1 MRKVKYY
8 KCPECG
14 KKFKTLGGWG
24 EHVQTMHPGSIP
36 EGFTIARYFYFTL
49 TGKTAGSCIMCKS
62 PTQWNESTG
71 KYDRFCTNP
80 KCKQEYVKIAKKR
93 MRDKYGKEY
102 LLNDPE
108 MQRKMLAAKHI
119 SGEYAFSDG
128 SGKLGYVGT
137 YEKDFLM
144 MMDKFMR
151 YSATDIIAP
160 SPHTYYYE
168 YQGTKHFYIPDFY
181 VPNLNLEIEIKA
193 QDNTHPK
200 IQAID
205 KVKERLKD
213 EMMMANP
220 KINYLKI
227 NDKNYNNFFE
237 YLLSLKD
244 QIDDKDVSPS
254 TKNSAEF
261 KAATESAFDYYE
273 DTEVPE
279 YEIDTISEANEM
291 SLQSYF
297 NHKNWEFNLD
307 KWKPA
312 KDSNI
317 LYVTGFAGSGKST
330 FAKDIVEKTPGA
342 VYVDMDMLV
351 LYSKN
356 RKNYGEDTSSSRL
369 IDQFYA
375 DNKSVIGDNPEEDDI
390 RDRTTYAM
398 DWINS
403 YARAH
408 ASTMFVVEGIWLM
421 YYCAPEYFRGK
432 PIIVIGTSIYK
443 SEKRRAYRDGI
454 FNKEVFSKYKLT
466 SETEIRKKFINS
478 LESATESLIPESK
491 TEDLNPVVVV
501 FSSYVNPL
509 LAKVK
514 TYAPDRFNSF
524 GIVLNDSSDPYGFSL
539 YSIEPS
545 ADWLIEG
552 YPISCYF
559 KKQSISEIPQ
569 GASMMSIV
577 TYVSSDEYDKI
588 QKRVNNPEIIFTGWS
603 ELLETWFSHSDRYR
617 FFCNRLISAALNEEK
632 NFESRDYIL
641 LTIST
646 SNAEIPYWEDLRN
659 KLLILSESPMGPA
672 RERQAFEE
680 SVLEESLYGYLPEEM
695 EAACENAFSGWED
708 VILEDLDSDDDEYDE
723 ANESWVINNKDYTQ
737 NLDKWKVGGSNILF
751 ITGHSGSGKSTLA
764 EKLERDNNAYMFEL
778 DGLDHNYDSS
788 NMGLLKKL
796 KDRNPEFKRA
806 VENGWSSSEK
816 DNLIIANEKVH
827 LLSTV
832 TKDLIALCH
841 DDKQHLFIIEGI
853 QIFQWLNPS
862 YFKDKPL
869 IIMGTSMLQSYLRAG
884 KRDGSFKNIN
894 DLSSRFLSEKM
905 LSDFKK
911 RATES
916 AYDDEPAEESLLL
929 KTKFNQVKVKGTLSL
944 TKFTRQDLTQE
955 VLDKYKE
962 KCASFGH
969 CRISKGYL
977 YTDKSDNIV
986 GFVNVVRKQD
996 NIKWIQALNI
1006 QPHYQGYGLYE
1017 QLMKVAVRELGGT
1030 DIETPPKNDTAK
1042 LVYQKFGFKT
1052 YTNETT
1058 VHAMSIRSDAKSEK
1072 YDAKAKPNATTIVEA
1087 GLHPVY
1093 ILLLDA
1099 KMGFGNVVKFFTN
1112 APYSHALIGFD
1123 SSMSKMYSF
1132 ATRDGHTMVPLG
1144 FSEEN
1149 ISTYAKKNSR
1159 SKYALY
1165 VKLVDTKDYKLMK
1178 SKLASF
1184 TSNKTDFRY
1193 DVGGAVKAFMGK
1205 HNANEKRYFCSGFV
1219 AYILNSGQSKV
1230 TEKDYDL
1237 TKPMD
1242 LTEVKNIHLVD
1253 MGLCKDY
1260 NQAYVEK
1267 KTKQIFEKH
1276 YMHKEKDSHH
1286 QPIDEEEELKQDKKE
1301 NNEG

>member
-273 DTEVPE
+273 NTEVPE
-279 YEIDTISEANEM
+279 Y
-291 SLQSYF
+291 
-297 NHKNWEFNLD
+297 
-307 KWKPA
+307 
-312 KDSNI
+312 
-317 LYVTGFAGSGKST
+317 
-330 FAKDIVEKTPGA
+330 
-342 VYVDMDMLV
+342 
-351 LYSKN
+351 
-356 RKNYGEDTSSSRL
+356 
-369 IDQFYA
+369 
-375 DNKSVIGDNPEEDDI
+375 
-390 RDRTTYAM
+390 
-398 DWINS
+398 
-403 YARAH
+403 
-408 ASTMFVVEGIWLM
+408 
-421 YYCAPEYFRGK
+421 
-432 PIIVIGTSIYK
+432 
-443 SEKRRAYRDGI
+443 
-454 FNKEVFSKYKLT
+454 
-466 SETEIRKKFINS
+466 
-478 LESATESLIPESK
+478 ESATESLIPESK
-491 TEDLNPVVVV
+491 TEDLNPVIVV

-509 LAKVK
+509 LAKIK
-514 TYAPDRFNSF
+514 TYVPDRFNSF
-524 GIVLNDSSDPYGFSL
+524 GIVLKDSSDPYGFSL

-659 KLLILSESPMGPA
+659 KLLILAESPMGPA

-969 CRISKGYL
+969 CRISNMSKGYL

-1253 MGLCKDY
+1253 MGLCKDF

-1286 QPIDEEEELKQDKKE
+1286 QPIDEEEELKKDKKE
-1301 NNEG
+1301 NNEEE

>member
-36 EGFTIARYFYFTL
+36 ENFTVARYFYFTL

-119 SGEYAFSDG
+119 SGEYSFSDG

-168 YQGTKHFYIPDFY
+168 YQGSKHFYIPDFY
-181 VPNLNLEIEIKA
+181 IPNLNLEIEIKA

-205 KVKERLKD
+205 KVKEKLKD
-213 EMMMANP
+213 EMMMSNP

-237 YLLSLKD
+237 YLLNLKD
-244 QIDDKDVSPS
+244 QIDDRDVSPS

-273 DTEVPE
+273 NTEVPE
-279 YEIDTISEANEM
+279 YE
-291 SLQSYF
+291 
-297 NHKNWEFNLD
+297 
-307 KWKPA
+307 
-312 KDSNI
+312 
-317 LYVTGFAGSGKST
+317 
-330 FAKDIVEKTPGA
+330 
-342 VYVDMDMLV
+342 
-351 LYSKN
+351 
-356 RKNYGEDTSSSRL
+356 
-369 IDQFYA
+369 
-375 DNKSVIGDNPEEDDI
+375 SV
-390 RDRTTYAM
+390 
-398 DWINS
+398 
-403 YARAH
+403 
-408 ASTMFVVEGIWLM
+408 
-421 YYCAPEYFRGK
+421 
-432 PIIVIGTSIYK
+432 
-443 SEKRRAYRDGI
+443 
-454 FNKEVFSKYKLT
+454 
-466 SETEIRKKFINS
+466 
-478 LESATESLIPESK
+478 TESIIPESK
-491 TEDLNPVVVV
+491 TEDLNPVIVV
-501 FSSYVNPL
+501 FSSFVNPL
-509 LAKVK
+509 LRNIN
-514 TYAPDRFNSF
+514 TYIPDRFNSF
-524 GIVLNDSSDPYGFSL
+524 GIVLRDSSDPYGFSL

-545 ADWLIEG
+545 AKWLYEG

-559 KKQSISEIPQ
+559 KKQSISEVPQ
-569 GASMMSIV
+569 GANMMSIV
-577 TYVSSDEYDKI
+577 TYVTSDEYNKI

-617 FFCNRLISAALNEEK
+617 FFCNRMISTVLNEDK
-632 NFESRDYIL
+632 PFESRDYIL
-641 LTIST
+641 MTIS
-646 SNAEIPYWEDLRN
+646 NPNPEMPYWEDLRN
-659 KLLILSESPMGPA
+659 KLLILENSPMGPA

-680 SVLEESLYGYLPEEM
+680 AVLEESLYGYLPEEM
-695 EAACENAFSGWED
+695 EYACECAFSGWED
-708 VILEDLDSDDDEYDE
+708 AIHRLGDNALSVDADDE
-723 ANESWVINNKDYTQ
+723 ATESLRSYVSHKNWEFNM
-737 NLDKWKVGGSNILF
+737 DKWKPVAGNNVLY
-751 ITGHSGSGKSTLA
+751 ITGYSGSGKTTYAKSIANSTPNAVYVDTDLMVQYTEDKIEYGA
-764 EKLERDNNAYMFEL
+764 DN
-778 DGLDHNYDSS
+778 DSS
-788 NMGLLKKL
+788 RLARQFF
-796 KDRNPEFKRA
+796 KDHK
-806 VENGWSSSEK
+806 G
-816 DNLIIANEKVH
+816 IIANDASNDGDGDTVYYVRTKYVMDWIEKYSH
-827 LLSTV
+827 AHPSTLLV
-832 TKDLIALCH
+832 V
-841 DDKQHLFIIEGI
+841 EGI
-853 QIFQWLNPS
+853 WMMYCCSPE
-862 YFKDKPL
+862 YFRSKP
-869 IIMGTSMLQSYLRAG
+869 IIVMGTSIAKSEYRRAL
-884 KRDGSFKNIN
+884 RDGKSNKYRRNKYSYTSKDKIRKDFV
-894 DLSSRFLSEKM
+894 DALSSYASGSAK
-905 LSDFKK
+905 
-911 RATES
+911 ES
-916 AYDDEPAEESLLL
+916 AEIISPAEESLLL
-929 KTKFNQVKVKGTLSL
+929 KTKFNKVKIKGTLSL

-969 CRISKGYL
+969 CRISNMSKGYL

-986 GFVNVVRKQD
+986 GFVNVVRKPD

-1042 LVYQKFGFKT
+1042 LVYKKFGFRT

-1058 VHAMSIRSDAKSEK
+1058 RHAMTIRSDAKAEK

-1093 ILLLDA
+1093 IMLADA
-1099 KMGFGNVVKFFTN
+1099 KTGFGGVIKFFTN

-1123 SSMSKMYSF
+1123 SSMKKMYSF

-1144 FSEEN
+1144 FTEEN
-1149 ISTYAKKNSR
+1149 IETYAKKNSR
-1159 SKYALY
+1159 SKYVLY
-1165 VKLVDTKDYKLMK
+1165 VKLVDSKDYKLMK
-1178 SKLASF
+1178 QKLHEF
-1184 TSNKTDFRY
+1184 TSHKADFNY
-1193 DVGGAVKAFMGK
+1193 DIGGAVKAYMGK

-1230 TEKDYDL
+1230 TEKDHDL

-1242 LTEVKNIHLVD
+1242 LTDVKNIHLVD
-1253 MGLCKDY
+1253 MGLCKDF

-1286 QPIDEEEELKQDKKE
+1286 QPIDEEEELKKDKKD
-1301 NNEG
+1301 NNEEE

>member
-24 EHVQTMHPGSIP
+24 EHVQTMRAGSIP
-36 EGFTIARYFYFTL
+36 EGFTIARYFYFAL

-273 DTEVPE
+273 NTEVPE
-279 YEIDTISEANEM
+279 Y
-291 SLQSYF
+291 
-297 NHKNWEFNLD
+297 
-307 KWKPA
+307 
-312 KDSNI
+312 
-317 LYVTGFAGSGKST
+317 
-330 FAKDIVEKTPGA
+330 
-342 VYVDMDMLV
+342 
-351 LYSKN
+351 
-356 RKNYGEDTSSSRL
+356 
-369 IDQFYA
+369 
-375 DNKSVIGDNPEEDDI
+375 
-390 RDRTTYAM
+390 
-398 DWINS
+398 
-403 YARAH
+403 
-408 ASTMFVVEGIWLM
+408 
-421 YYCAPEYFRGK
+421 
-432 PIIVIGTSIYK
+432 
-443 SEKRRAYRDGI
+443 
-454 FNKEVFSKYKLT
+454 
-466 SETEIRKKFINS
+466 
-478 LESATESLIPESK
+478 ESATESLIPESK
-491 TEDLNPVVVV
+491 TEDLNPVIVV

-509 LAKVK
+509 LAKIK
-514 TYAPDRFNSF
+514 TYVPDRFNSF
-524 GIVLNDSSDPYGFSL
+524 GIVLKDSSDPYGFSL

-659 KLLILSESPMGPA
+659 KLLILAESPMGPA

-708 VILEDLDSDDDEYDE
+708 VITEDLDIDDDDYEYDIGIE
-723 ANESWVINNKDYTQ
+723 PVEESYIFSTEDYEQ
-737 NLDKWKVGGSNILF
+737 NLDKWKPGGSNILF
-751 ITGHSGSGKSTLA
+751 ITGLSGSGKSSSADKLA
-764 EKLERDNNAYMFEL
+764 KENNALKFEF
-778 DGLDHNYDSS
+778 DIFENRNGSFDRSTKRIYEQ
-788 NMGLLKKL
+788 LLN
-796 KDRNPEFKRA
+796 RNPKYKKILESDIAR
-806 VENGWSSSEK
+806 K
-816 DNLIIANEKVH
+816 DNEIVYNNDYLQQKNAAI
-827 LLSTV
+827 
-832 TKDLIALCH
+832 KDLVRMCNA
-841 DDKQHLFIIEGI
+841 DRAHLYIIEGI
-853 QIFQWLNPS
+853 QIYEYLNPEF
-862 YFKDKPL
+862 FKDKPL
-869 IIMGTSMLQSYLRAG
+869 IIKGTSATKSFMRALKREGIVEWLKAPQKFPMVPSVWLKDEKYLNNFT
-884 KRDGSFKNIN
+884 KQMK
-894 DLSSRFLSEKM
+894 SSKEN
-905 LSDFKK
+905 
-911 RATES
+911 AI
-916 AYDDEPAEESLLL
+916 DEPAEESLLL
-929 KTKFNQVKVKGTLSL
+929 KTKFNKVKVKGTLSL

-969 CRISKGYL
+969 CRISKMSKGYL
-977 YTDKSDNIV
+977 DTDKSDNIV

-1006 QPHYQGYGLYE
+1006 QPQYQGYGLYE
-1017 QLMKVAVRELGGT
+1017 QIMKVAVRELGGT

-1058 VHAMSIRSDAKSEK
+1058 RHAMTIRSDAKAEK

-1093 ILLLDA
+1093 VMLLDA

-1123 SSMSKMYSF
+1123 SSMRKMYSF

-1144 FSEEN
+1144 FSEED
-1149 ISTYAKKNSR
+1149 ITTYAKKSSK

-1178 SKLASF
+1178 TKLATFMNS
-1184 TSNKTDFRY
+1184 KADFRY
-1193 DVGGAVKAFMGK
+1193 DIGGAVKAFMGK

-1219 AYILNSGQSKV
+1219 AYILNSGKSQV

-1242 LTEVKNIHLVD
+1242 LTDVKNIHLVD

-1267 KTKQIFEKH
+1267 KVKQIFEKH

-1301 NNEG
+1301 NNEE

>member
-14 KKFKTLGGWG
+14 KKYNTLGGWG
-24 EHVQTMHPGSIP
+24 EHVQTMHPGTMP
-36 EGFTIARYFYFTL
+36 EDFTVARYFYFTL

-80 KCKQEYVKIAKKR
+80 KCKEEYVKIAKKR

-102 LLNDPE
+102 LLNDPD

-144 MMDKFMR
+144 MMDKFMH

-168 YQGTKHFYIPDFY
+168 YQGEKHFYIPDFY

-213 EMMMANP
+213 EMMMRNP

-227 NDKNYNNFFE
+227 NDKNYNNFFD
-237 YLLSLKD
+237 YLLNLKT
-244 QIDDKDVSPS
+244 QIDDKEVSPA

-261 KAATESAFDYYE
+261 RAATESAYNYYTNDEEAEYIDPQFDMSPA
-273 DTEVPE
+273 TEE
-279 YEIDTISEANEM
+279 LISE
-291 SLQSYF
+291 
-297 NHKNWEFNLD
+297 
-307 KWKPA
+307 
-312 KDSNI
+312 
-317 LYVTGFAGSGKST
+317 V
-330 FAKDIVEKTPGA
+330 
-342 VYVDMDMLV
+342 
-351 LYSKN
+351 
-356 RKNYGEDTSSSRL
+356 
-369 IDQFYA
+369 
-375 DNKSVIGDNPEEDDI
+375 
-390 RDRTTYAM
+390 
-398 DWINS
+398 
-403 YARAH
+403 
-408 ASTMFVVEGIWLM
+408 
-421 YYCAPEYFRGK
+421 
-432 PIIVIGTSIYK
+432 
-443 SEKRRAYRDGI
+443 
-454 FNKEVFSKYKLT
+454 
-466 SETEIRKKFINS
+466 
-478 LESATESLIPESK
+478 K
-491 TEDLNPVVVV
+491 TEDMNPVIFFFGSAIHPFLKAVDYQVH
-501 FSSYVNPL
+501 
-509 LAKVK
+509 
-514 TYAPDRFNSF
+514 DRFNTF
-524 GIVLNDSSDPYGFSL
+524 GIVLSDPSDQRG
-539 YSIEPS
+539 YSFYNIEPS
-545 ADWLIEG
+545 APNLTGDENSFGGLYAG
-552 YPISCYF
+552 LPFNCYYNKHPISEVLVCGS
-559 KKQSISEIPQ
+559 SISF
-569 GASMMSIV
+569 V
-577 TYVSSDEYDKI
+577 TYLNSKDYQKVKERVEKTDIAFHNWDSNIEIWLSHPDKYRYICNKILENALGEYD
-588 QKRVNNPEIIFTGWS
+588 RT
-603 ELLETWFSHSDRYR
+603 
-617 FFCNRLISAALNEEK
+617 
-632 NFESRDYIL
+632 FESRDYIL
-641 LTIST
+641 LNIT
-646 SNAEIPYWEDLRN
+646 NARDARNYWSSLDVSLAALN
-659 KLLILSESPMGPA
+659 SAPMGPA
-672 RERQAFEE
+672 RERQSFEE
-680 SVLEESLYGYLPEEM
+680 TVLEESFYGYLPSDM
-695 EAACENAFSGWED
+695 ETSWEDSFSGWEE
-708 VILEDLDSDDDEYDE
+708 VIVEDLDPDDNDFEHEDARESYIF
-723 ANESWVINNKDYTQ
+723 NEQDYEQ
-737 NLDKWKVGGSNILF
+737 NFDKWGPGEYNTLF

-764 EKLERDNNAYMFEL
+764 ETLKKEKHAVVFEL
-778 DGLDHNYDSS
+778 DGLDHNFDTT
-788 NMGLLKKL
+788 NKGLLKKVKEL
-796 KDRNPEFKRA
+796 NPTYKYM
-806 VENGWSSSEK
+806 VEHNWPKE
-816 DNLIIANEKVH
+816 DTIIAKEKNHV
-827 LLSTV
+827 LSSAV
-832 TKDLIALCH
+832 RDLIKICRE
-841 DDKQHLFIIEGI
+841 DKNRLYIIEGI
-853 QIFQWLNPS
+853 QIFLWLNPW

-869 IIMGTSMLQSYLRAG
+869 IIKGTSMIQSYLRAA
-884 KRDGSFKNIN
+884 KRDGGFENIDN
-894 DLSSRFLSEKM
+894 LPTRIGFEKQLRDFGKVAKESE
-905 LSDFKK
+905 
-911 RATES
+911 A
-916 AYDDEPAEESLLL
+916 PAEESLLL
-929 KTKFNQVKVKGTLSL
+929 KTKFNKVKVKGTLSL

-969 CRISKGYL
+969 CRISNMSKGYL

-1006 QPHYQGYGLYE
+1006 QPQYQGYGLYE
-1017 QLMKVAVRELGGT
+1017 QIMKVAVRELGGT

-1058 VHAMSIRSDAKSEK
+1058 RHAMTIRSDAKAEK

-1093 ILLLDA
+1093 VMLLDA

-1123 SSMSKMYSF
+1123 SSMRKMYSF

-1144 FSEEN
+1144 FSEED
-1149 ISTYAKKNSR
+1149 ITTYAKKSSK

-1178 SKLASF
+1178 TKLATFMNS
-1184 TSNKTDFRY
+1184 KADFRY
-1193 DVGGAVKAFMGK
+1193 DIGGAVKAFMGK

-1219 AYILNSGQSKV
+1219 AYILNSGKSQV

-1242 LTEVKNIHLVD
+1242 LTDVKNIHLVD

-1267 KTKQIFEKH
+1267 KVKQIFEKH

-1301 NNEG
+1301 NNEE

>member
-14 KKFKTLGGWG
+14 KKYNTLGGWG
-24 EHVQTMHPGSIP
+24 EHVQTMHPGTMP
-36 EGFTIARYFYFTL
+36 EDFTVARYFYFTL

-80 KCKQEYVKIAKKR
+80 KCKEEYVKIAKKR

-102 LLNDPE
+102 LLNDPD

-144 MMDKFMR
+144 MMDKFMH

-168 YQGTKHFYIPDFY
+168 YQGEKHFYIPDFY

-213 EMMMANP
+213 EMMMHNP

-227 NDKNYNNFFE
+227 NDKNYNNFFD
-237 YLLSLKD
+237 YLLNLKT
-244 QIDDKDVSPS
+244 QIDDKEVSPA

-261 KAATESAFDYYE
+261 RAATESAYNYYTNDEEAEYIDPQFDMSPA
-273 DTEVPE
+273 TEE
-279 YEIDTISEANEM
+279 LISE
-291 SLQSYF
+291 
-297 NHKNWEFNLD
+297 
-307 KWKPA
+307 
-312 KDSNI
+312 
-317 LYVTGFAGSGKST
+317 V
-330 FAKDIVEKTPGA
+330 
-342 VYVDMDMLV
+342 
-351 LYSKN
+351 
-356 RKNYGEDTSSSRL
+356 
-369 IDQFYA
+369 
-375 DNKSVIGDNPEEDDI
+375 
-390 RDRTTYAM
+390 
-398 DWINS
+398 
-403 YARAH
+403 
-408 ASTMFVVEGIWLM
+408 
-421 YYCAPEYFRGK
+421 
-432 PIIVIGTSIYK
+432 
-443 SEKRRAYRDGI
+443 
-454 FNKEVFSKYKLT
+454 
-466 SETEIRKKFINS
+466 
-478 LESATESLIPESK
+478 K
-491 TEDLNPVVVV
+491 TEDMNPVIFFFGSAIHPFLKAVDYQVH
-501 FSSYVNPL
+501 
-509 LAKVK
+509 
-514 TYAPDRFNSF
+514 DRFNTF
-524 GIVLNDSSDPYGFSL
+524 GIVLSDPSDQRG
-539 YSIEPS
+539 YSFYNIEPS
-545 ADWLIEG
+545 APNLTGDENSFGGLYAG
-552 YPISCYF
+552 LPFNCYYNKHPISEVLVCGS
-559 KKQSISEIPQ
+559 SISF
-569 GASMMSIV
+569 V
-577 TYVSSDEYDKI
+577 TYLNSKDYQKVKERVEKTDIAFHNWDSNIEIWLSHPDKYRYICNKILENALGEYD
-588 QKRVNNPEIIFTGWS
+588 RT
-603 ELLETWFSHSDRYR
+603 
-617 FFCNRLISAALNEEK
+617 
-632 NFESRDYIL
+632 FESRDYIL
-641 LTIST
+641 LNIT
-646 SNAEIPYWEDLRN
+646 NASDARNYWSSLDVSLAALN
-659 KLLILSESPMGPA
+659 SAPMGPA
-672 RERQAFEE
+672 RERQSFEE
-680 SVLEESLYGYLPEEM
+680 TVLEESFYGYLPSDM
-695 EAACENAFSGWED
+695 ETSWEDSFSGWEEAIID
-708 VILEDLDSDDDEYDE
+708 DLDPDDNDFEE
-723 ANESWVINNKDYTQ
+723 AEESYIFSTEDYEQ
-737 NLDKWKVGGSNILF
+737 NLDKWKPGGSNILF
-751 ITGHSGSGKSTLA
+751 ITGLSGSGKSSSADKLA
-764 EKLERDNNAYMFEL
+764 KENNALKFEF
-778 DGLDHNYDSS
+778 DIFENRNGSFDRSTKRIYEQ
-788 NMGLLKKL
+788 LLN
-796 KDRNPEFKRA
+796 RNPKYKKILESDIAR
-806 VENGWSSSEK
+806 K
-816 DNLIIANEKVH
+816 DNEIVYNNDYLQQKNAAI
-827 LLSTV
+827 
-832 TKDLIALCH
+832 KDLVKMCNA
-841 DDKQHLFIIEGI
+841 DKAHLYIIEGI
-853 QIFQWLNPS
+853 QIYEYLNPEF
-862 YFKDKPL
+862 FKDKPL
-869 IIMGTSMLQSYLRAG
+869 IIKGTSATKSFMRALKREGIVEWLKAPQKFPMVPSVWLKDEKYLNNFT
-884 KRDGSFKNIN
+884 KQMK
-894 DLSSRFLSEKM
+894 SSKEN
-905 LSDFKK
+905 
-911 RATES
+911 AI
-916 AYDDEPAEESLLL
+916 DEPAEESLLL
-929 KTKFNQVKVKGTLSL
+929 KTKFNKVKVKGTLSL

-969 CRISKGYL
+969 CRISNMSKGYL

-1006 QPHYQGYGLYE
+1006 QPQYQGYGLYE
-1017 QLMKVAVRELGGT
+1017 QIMKVAVRELGGT

-1058 VHAMSIRSDAKSEK
+1058 RHAMTIRSDAKAEK

-1093 ILLLDA
+1093 VMLLDA

-1123 SSMSKMYSF
+1123 SSMRKMYSF

-1144 FSEEN
+1144 FSEED
-1149 ISTYAKKNSR
+1149 ITTYAKKSSK

-1178 SKLASF
+1178 TKLATFMNS
-1184 TSNKTDFRY
+1184 KADFRY
-1193 DVGGAVKAFMGK
+1193 DIGGAVKAFMGK

-1219 AYILNSGQSKV
+1219 AYILNSGKSQV

-1242 LTEVKNIHLVD
+1242 LTDVKNIHLVD

-1267 KTKQIFEKH
+1267 KVKQIFEKH

-1301 NNEG
+1301 NNEE

>member
-279 YEIDTISEANEM
+279 YEIDTVSEANEM

-297 NHKNWEFNLD
+297 DRKNWEFNLD

-330 FAKDIVEKTPGA
+330 FAKDIVAKTPGA

-351 LYSKN
+351 LYSRN

-375 DNKSVIGDNPEEDDI
+375 DNKSVISDNPEEDDI

-491 TEDLNPVVVV
+491 TEDFNPVVVV

-524 GIVLNDSSDPYGFSL
+524 GIVLNDSSDPHGFSL

-545 ADWLIEG
+545 TEWLHEG

-559 KKQSISEIPQ
+559 KKQSISEVPQ
-569 GASMMSIV
+569 GANMMSIV
-577 TYVSSDEYDKI
+577 TYVSSEEYAKI

-659 KLLILSESPMGPA
+659 KLLILAESPMGPA

-708 VILEDLDSDDDEYDE
+708 VIIEDLDIDDD
-723 ANESWVINNKDYTQ
+723 N
-737 NLDKWKVGGSNILF
+737 
-751 ITGHSGSGKSTLA
+751 
-764 EKLERDNNAYMFEL
+764 
-778 DGLDHNYDSS
+778 
-788 NMGLLKKL
+788 
-796 KDRNPEFKRA
+796 
-806 VENGWSSSEK
+806 
-816 DNLIIANEKVH
+816 
-827 LLSTV
+827 
-832 TKDLIALCH
+832 
-841 DDKQHLFIIEGI
+841 
-853 QIFQWLNPS
+853 
-862 YFKDKPL
+862 
-869 IIMGTSMLQSYLRAG
+869 
-884 KRDGSFKNIN
+884 
-894 DLSSRFLSEKM
+894 
-905 LSDFKK
+905 
-911 RATES
+911 
-916 AYDDEPAEESLLL
+916 EPAEESLLL

-969 CRISKGYL
+969 CRISNMSKGYL

-1253 MGLCKDY
+1253 MGLCKDF

-1286 QPIDEEEELKQDKKE
+1286 QPIDEEEELKKDKKD
-1301 NNEG
+1301 NNEEE